1 MAFSFLKG
9 FNRTNLVSESYD
21 YCMEFLKNSRCKDL
35 PFHSVQ
41 HTEEVFQYVKTIAKY
56 EEVYG
61 NDLEPILI
69 AALFHDTG
77 MAETYLNHEDQSVV
91 VMKEFLA
98 RHNYPEDKT
107 TIAAN
112 CIMATKM
119 PQTPQSKAEK
129 IICDADLYHLGIESY
144 LFKNE
149 RLRVEWENFFDMTY
163 SDEEWYAIN
172 IDFME
177 NQNYHTWFG
186 KTVLKNRK
194 DLNFKLLKERHGKYR
209 DEI

>member
-9 FNRTNLVSESYD
+9 FSRTNLVSESYE
-21 YCMEFLKNSRCKDL
+21 YCMDFLKNSRCKDL

-56 EEVYG
+56 EEVHG
-61 NDLEPILI
+61 NNLEPILI

-91 VMKEFLA
+91 YMKEFLA
-98 RHNYPEDKT
+98 NHDYPEDK
-107 TIAAN
+107 IAIVAN

-119 PQTPQSKAEK
+119 PQTPKTKEEK
-129 IICDADLYHLGIESY
+129 IICDADLYHLGIENY

-149 RLRVEWENFFDMTY
+149 RLRVEWETFFDMKY

-172 IDFME
+172 IEFME
-177 NQNYHTWFG
+177 SQNYHTWFG

-194 DLNFKLLKERHGKYR
+194 DLNFNLLKERQAKYKT
-209 DEI
+209 